1 MLMEFVVHELNRM
14 TRSTLADL
22 NKVNF
27 TKLPPSLQSLNA
39 QLKTLEKRLRIL
51 DPVSTPGRQ
60 RKEGTDISQVIQ
72 VLVDAHAMQ
81 FQRHNI
87 SVTVDSSGHFLANVV
102 QGQMYQIFENL
113 ISNSVYWL
121 THHYSM
127 LLESGAGVTDF
138 SPLIEVII
146 NAESREVVFRDN
158 GPGIRVTDASKV
170 FDPFFSKKPSGRGI
184 GLYIVKNLCAENN
197 IAVSHVEA
205 DSRGAHAGFIFE
217 FKGD

>member
-1 MLMEFVVHELNRM
+1 
-14 TRSTLADL
+14 
-22 NKVNF
+22 
-27 TKLPPSLQSLNA
+27 
-39 QLKTLEKRLRIL
+39 
-51 DPVSTPGRQ
+51 
-60 RKEGTDISQVIQ
+60 
-72 VLVDAHAMQ
+72 
-81 FQRHNI
+81 HNI

-184 GLYIVKNLCAENN
+184 GP
-197 IAVSHVEA
+197 VSYTH
-205 DSRGAHAGFIFE
+205 
-217 FKGD
+217 